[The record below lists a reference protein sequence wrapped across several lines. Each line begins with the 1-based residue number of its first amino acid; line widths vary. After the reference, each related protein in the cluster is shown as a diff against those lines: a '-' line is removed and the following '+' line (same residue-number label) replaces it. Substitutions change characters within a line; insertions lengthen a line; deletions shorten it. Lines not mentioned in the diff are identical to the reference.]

1 MAELGVFFL
10 SQDPHLLQLRDM
22 VSYQSRTTL
31 DHAWLWF
38 GFMVYSFLE
47 EERKTI
53 PGNLTY
59 FL

>member
-22 VSYQSRTTL
+22 VSYPSRTTL